1 MILQMYNFY
10 VTIYLVKFM
19 HKIGIICEYN
29 PLHNGHLYQIKK
41 IKETYK
47 DSLIIVCLSSCFMQR
62 GEASILNKWDKTRLA
77 IESGVDL
84 VLELPF
90 AFATQYQDIFAK
102 GALTILNHLKIDTLV
117 FGSEC
122 DDVELLKNLAS
133 VQLKDESYNYL
144 VKRYLDLGLNYPTSL
159 SKSLFDITGVKLDK
173 PNDLLALAYVKEI
186 IKNNYDIEPF
196 SIRRT
201 SDYHNSNLDSDIVSA
216 STIRKLLKD
225 GVNVN
230 NYLPYNIYDYLS
242 EIDEDKYFALLKYQI
257 INNIDCLDKF
267 QTVDEGIENRII
279 KYINMVNSKEEL
291 ILKVKSKRYTYNK
304 INRMFTHILT
314 NFTKEDAKDLEIE
327 YLRVLGF
334 NTRGKNYLNKIKKDI
349 GIPIINKYIPNMY
362 KCLDIEFR
370 VSLIYSLI
378 LKDKGDDFLKREY
391 RNKPVIYD

>member
-1 MILQMYNFY
+1 
-10 VTIYLVKFM
+10 M

-29 PLHNGHLYQIKK
+29 PFHNGHLYQIKK

-133 VQLKDESYNYL
+133 VQLKDDGYNYL

-159 SKSLFDITGVKLDK
+159 SKALFDITGVKLDK

-186 IKNNYDIEPF
+186 IKNNYDIKPF

-257 INNIDCLDKF
+257 INNVDCLDKF

-349 GIPIINKYIPNMY
+349 DIPIINKYIPNMY

>member
-1 MILQMYNFY
+1 
-10 VTIYLVKFM
+10 M

-29 PLHNGHLYQIKK
+29 PFHNGHLYQIKK

-102 GALTILNHLKIDTLV
+102 GALTILNHLKIDTLI

-122 DDVELLKNLAS
+122 NDIELLKNLAS

-159 SKSLFDITGVKLDK
+159 SKALFDISGVKLDK

-314 NFTKEDAKDLEIE
+314 NFTKEDAKNLEIE

-349 GIPIINKYIPNMY
+349 DIPIINKYIPNMY

>member
-1 MILQMYNFY
+1 
-10 VTIYLVKFM
+10 M

-159 SKSLFDITGVKLDK
+159 SKALFDISGVKLDK

-257 INNIDCLDKF
+257 INNVDCLDKF

-279 KYINMVNSKEEL
+279 KYINMVNSKEKL

-362 KCLDIEFR
+362 KSLDIEFR

>member
-1 MILQMYNFY
+1 
-10 VTIYLVKFM
+10 M

-29 PLHNGHLYQIKK
+29 PFHNGHLYQIKK

-122 DDVELLKNLAS
+122 NDIELLKNLAS
-133 VQLKDESYNYL
+133 IQLKDESYNYL

-159 SKSLFDITGVKLDK
+159 SKALFDITGVKLDK
-173 PNDLLALAYVKEI
+173 PNDLLALAYIKEI
-186 IKNNYDIEPF
+186 IKNNYDIKPF

-279 KYINMVNSKEEL
+279 KYINMVNSKEKL

-314 NFTKEDAKDLEIE
+314 NFTKEDAKNLEIE

>member
-1 MILQMYNFY
+1 MYNFY

-29 PLHNGHLYQIKK
+29 PFHNGHLYQIKK

-159 SKSLFDITGVKLDK
+159 SKALFDITGVKLDK

-257 INNIDCLDKF
+257 INNVDCLDKF

-349 GIPIINKYIPNMY
+349 DIPIINKYIPNMY

>member
-29 PLHNGHLYQIKK
+29 PFHNGHLYQIKK

-122 DDVELLKNLAS
+122 NDIELLNNLAS
-133 VQLKDESYNYL
+133 IQLKDDGYNHL

-159 SKSLFDITGVKLDK
+159 SKALFDISGVKLDK
-173 PNDLLALAYVKEI
+173 PNDLLALAYIKEI

-362 KCLDIEFR
+362 KSLDIEFR

>member
-1 MILQMYNFY
+1 
-10 VTIYLVKFM
+10 M

-29 PLHNGHLYQIKK
+29 PFHNGHLYQIKK

-122 DDVELLKNLAS
+122 NDIELLKNLAS
-133 VQLKDESYNYL
+133 IQLKDDGYNHL

-159 SKSLFDITGVKLDK
+159 SKALFDITGVKLDK

-279 KYINMVNSKEEL
+279 KYINMVNSKEKL

-314 NFTKEDAKDLEIE
+314 NFTKEDAKNLEIE

-349 GIPIINKYIPNMY
+349 DIPIINKYIPNMY

>member
-1 MILQMYNFY
+1 
-10 VTIYLVKFM
+10 M

-29 PLHNGHLYQIKK
+29 PFHNGHLYQIKK

-122 DDVELLKNLAS
+122 NDIELLNNLAS
-133 VQLKDESYNYL
+133 IQLKDDGYNHL

-159 SKSLFDITGVKLDK
+159 SKALFDISGVKLDK
-173 PNDLLALAYVKEI
+173 PNDLLALAYIKEI

-362 KCLDIEFR
+362 KSLDIEFR

>member
-1 MILQMYNFY
+1 MYNFY
-10 VTIYLVKFM
+10 VTIYLVNFM

-29 PLHNGHLYQIKK
+29 PFHNGHLYQIKK

-159 SKSLFDITGVKLDK
+159 SKALFDITGVKLDK

-314 NFTKEDAKDLEIE
+314 NFTKEDAKNLEIE

>member
-1 MILQMYNFY
+1 
-10 VTIYLVKFM
+10 M

-29 PLHNGHLYQIKK
+29 PFHNGHLYQIKK

-122 DDVELLKNLAS
+122 NDIELLNNLAS
-133 VQLKDESYNYL
+133 IQLKDDGYNHL

-159 SKSLFDITGVKLDK
+159 SKALFDITGVKLDK

-186 IKNNYDIEPF
+186 IKNNYDIKPF

-314 NFTKEDAKDLEIE
+314 NFTKEDAKNLEIE

-349 GIPIINKYIPNMY
+349 DIPIINKYIPNMY
-362 KCLDIEFR
+362 KSLDIEFR

>member
-1 MILQMYNFY
+1 
-10 VTIYLVKFM
+10 M

-122 DDVELLKNLAS
+122 NDIELLKNLAS

-159 SKSLFDITGVKLDK
+159 SKALFDISGVKLDK

-362 KCLDIEFR
+362 KSLDIEFR

>member
-29 PLHNGHLYQIKK
+29 PFHNGHLYQIKK

-122 DDVELLKNLAS
+122 NDIELLKNLAS
-133 VQLKDESYNYL
+133 IQLKDDGYNHL

-173 PNDLLALAYVKEI
+173 PNDLLALAYIKEI

-257 INNIDCLDKF
+257 INNVDCLDKF

>member
-1 MILQMYNFY
+1 
-10 VTIYLVKFM
+10 M

-29 PLHNGHLYQIKK
+29 PFHNGHLYQIKK

-122 DDVELLKNLAS
+122 NDIELLKNLAS
-133 VQLKDESYNYL
+133 IQLKDDGYNHL

-159 SKSLFDITGVKLDK
+159 SKALFDISGVKLDK

-362 KCLDIEFR
+362 KSLDIEFR

>member
-1 MILQMYNFY
+1 
-10 VTIYLVKFM
+10 M

-29 PLHNGHLYQIKK
+29 PFHNGHLYQIKK

-122 DDVELLKNLAS
+122 NDIELLNNLAS
-133 VQLKDESYNYL
+133 IQLKDESYNYL

-159 SKSLFDITGVKLDK
+159 SKALFDISGVKLDK

-257 INNIDCLDKF
+257 INNVDCLDKF

-327 YLRVLGF
+327 YLRALGF

-362 KCLDIEFR
+362 KSLDIEFR

>member
-1 MILQMYNFY
+1 
-10 VTIYLVKFM
+10 M

-29 PLHNGHLYQIKK
+29 PFHNGHLYQIKK

-159 SKSLFDITGVKLDK
+159 SKALFDITGVKLDK

>member
-1 MILQMYNFY
+1 
-10 VTIYLVKFM
+10 M

-159 SKSLFDITGVKLDK
+159 SKALFDISGVKLDK
-173 PNDLLALAYVKEI
+173 PNDLLALAYIKEI
-186 IKNNYDIEPF
+186 IKNNYDIKPF

-257 INNIDCLDKF
+257 INNIDCLDEF

-362 KCLDIEFR
+362 KSLDIEFR

>member
-1 MILQMYNFY
+1 
-10 VTIYLVKFM
+10 M

-29 PLHNGHLYQIKK
+29 PFHNGHLYQIKK

-122 DDVELLKNLAS
+122 NDIELLKNLAS

-159 SKSLFDITGVKLDK
+159 SKALFDISGVKLDK

-279 KYINMVNSKEEL
+279 KYINMVNSKEKL

-349 GIPIINKYIPNMY
+349 DIPIINKYIPNMY

>member
-29 PLHNGHLYQIKK
+29 PFHNGHLYQIKK

-122 DDVELLKNLAS
+122 NDIELLKNLAS

-159 SKSLFDITGVKLDK
+159 SKALFDISGVKLDK
-173 PNDLLALAYVKEI
+173 PNDLLALAYIKEI
-186 IKNNYDIEPF
+186 IKNNYDIKPF

-314 NFTKEDAKDLEIE
+314 NFTKEDAKNLEIE

-349 GIPIINKYIPNMY
+349 DIPIINKYIPNMY

>member
-29 PLHNGHLYQIKK
+29 PFHNGHLYQIKK

-122 DDVELLKNLAS
+122 NDIELLNNLAS
-133 VQLKDESYNYL
+133 IQLKDDGYNHL

-159 SKSLFDITGVKLDK
+159 SKALFDISGVKLDK
-173 PNDLLALAYVKEI
+173 PNDLLALAYIKEI

-196 SIRRT
+196 SIGRT

-257 INNIDCLDKF
+257 INNVDCLDKF

-314 NFTKEDAKDLEIE
+314 NFTKEDAKNLEIE

-349 GIPIINKYIPNMY
+349 DIPIINKYIPNMY

>member
-1 MILQMYNFY
+1 
-10 VTIYLVKFM
+10 M

-29 PLHNGHLYQIKK
+29 PFHNGHLYQIKK

-122 DDVELLKNLAS
+122 NDIELLKNLAS
-133 VQLKDESYNYL
+133 IQLKDDGYNYL

-159 SKSLFDITGVKLDK
+159 SKALFDISGVKLDK
-173 PNDLLALAYVKEI
+173 PNDLLALAYIKEI

-196 SIRRT
+196 SIRST

-349 GIPIINKYIPNMY
+349 DIPIINKYIPNMY
-362 KCLDIEFR
+362 KSLDIEFR

>member
-1 MILQMYNFY
+1 
-10 VTIYLVKFM
+10 M

-29 PLHNGHLYQIKK
+29 PFHNGHLYQIKK

-133 VQLKDESYNYL
+133 IQLKDESYNYL

-159 SKSLFDITGVKLDK
+159 SKALFDITGVKLDK

-314 NFTKEDAKDLEIE
+314 NFTKEDAKNLEIE

-349 GIPIINKYIPNMY
+349 DIPIINKYIPNMY

>member
-29 PLHNGHLYQIKK
+29 PFHNGHLYQIKK

-159 SKSLFDITGVKLDK
+159 SKALFDISGVKLDK

-349 GIPIINKYIPNMY
+349 DIPIINKYIPNMY

>member
-29 PLHNGHLYQIKK
+29 PFHNGHLYQIKK

-122 DDVELLKNLAS
+122 NDIELLKNLAS

-159 SKSLFDITGVKLDK
+159 SKALFDISGVKLDK

>member
-1 MILQMYNFY
+1 
-10 VTIYLVKFM
+10 M

-29 PLHNGHLYQIKK
+29 PFHNGHLYQIKK

-159 SKSLFDITGVKLDK
+159 SKALFDITGVKLDK

-362 KCLDIEFR
+362 KSLDIEFR

>member
-1 MILQMYNFY
+1 
-10 VTIYLVKFM
+10 M

-29 PLHNGHLYQIKK
+29 PFHNGHLYQIKK

-122 DDVELLKNLAS
+122 NDIELLKNLAS
-133 VQLKDESYNYL
+133 IQLKDDGYNYL

-159 SKSLFDITGVKLDK
+159 SKALFDISGVKLDK
-173 PNDLLALAYVKEI
+173 PNDLLALAYIKEI

-349 GIPIINKYIPNMY
+349 DIPIINKYIPNMY

>member
-122 DDVELLKNLAS
+122 NDIELLNNLAS
-133 VQLKDESYNYL
+133 IQLKDDGYNHL

-159 SKSLFDITGVKLDK
+159 SKALFDISGVKLDK
-173 PNDLLALAYVKEI
+173 PNDLLALAYIKEI

-334 NTRGKNYLNKIKKDI
+334 NTRGKNYLNKIKKEI

-362 KCLDIEFR
+362 KSLDIEFR

>member
-1 MILQMYNFY
+1 
-10 VTIYLVKFM
+10 M

-29 PLHNGHLYQIKK
+29 PFHNGHLYQIKK

-122 DDVELLKNLAS
+122 NDIELLKNLAS
-133 VQLKDESYNYL
+133 IQLKDDGYNHL

-159 SKSLFDITGVKLDK
+159 SKALFDISGVKLDK
-173 PNDLLALAYVKEI
+173 PNDLLALAYIKEI
-186 IKNNYDIEPF
+186 IKNNYDIKPF

-257 INNIDCLDKF
+257 INNIDCLDEF

-349 GIPIINKYIPNMY
+349 DIPIINKYIPNMY

>member
-1 MILQMYNFY
+1 
-10 VTIYLVKFM
+10 M

-29 PLHNGHLYQIKK
+29 PFHNGHLYQIKK

-122 DDVELLKNLAS
+122 NDIELLKNLAS
-133 VQLKDESYNYL
+133 IQLKDDGYNHL

-159 SKSLFDITGVKLDK
+159 SKALFDISGVKLDK
-173 PNDLLALAYVKEI
+173 PNDLLALAYIKEI

-334 NTRGKNYLNKIKKDI
+334 NTRGKNYLNKIKKEI

-362 KCLDIEFR
+362 KSLDIEFR

>member
-1 MILQMYNFY
+1 
-10 VTIYLVKFM
+10 M

-29 PLHNGHLYQIKK
+29 PFHNGHLYQIKK

-122 DDVELLKNLAS
+122 NDIELLKNLAS
-133 VQLKDESYNYL
+133 IQLKDDGYNHL

-159 SKSLFDITGVKLDK
+159 SKALFDITGVKLDK

-314 NFTKEDAKDLEIE
+314 NFTKEDAKNLEIE

-362 KCLDIEFR
+362 KSLDIEFR

>member
-1 MILQMYNFY
+1 
-10 VTIYLVKFM
+10 M

-29 PLHNGHLYQIKK
+29 PFHNGHLYQIKK

-122 DDVELLKNLAS
+122 NDIELLNNLAS
-133 VQLKDESYNYL
+133 IQLKDESYNYL

-159 SKSLFDITGVKLDK
+159 SKALFDITGVKLDK

-314 NFTKEDAKDLEIE
+314 NFTKEDAKNLEIE

-349 GIPIINKYIPNMY
+349 DIPIINKYIPNMY
-362 KCLDIEFR
+362 KSLDIEFR

>member
-1 MILQMYNFY
+1 
-10 VTIYLVKFM
+10 M

-29 PLHNGHLYQIKK
+29 PFHNGHLYQIKK

-122 DDVELLKNLAS
+122 NDIELLKNLAS
-133 VQLKDESYNYL
+133 IQLKDDGYNHL

-173 PNDLLALAYVKEI
+173 PNDLLALAYIKEI

-314 NFTKEDAKDLEIE
+314 NFTKEDAKNLEIE

-334 NTRGKNYLNKIKKDI
+334 NTRGKNYLNKIKKEI

-362 KCLDIEFR
+362 KSLDIEFR

>member
-1 MILQMYNFY
+1 
-10 VTIYLVKFM
+10 M

-122 DDVELLKNLAS
+122 DDIELLKNLAS
-133 VQLKDESYNYL
+133 IQLKDESYNYL

-159 SKSLFDITGVKLDK
+159 SKALFDITGVKLDK

-201 SDYHNSNLDSDIVSA
+201 NDYHNSNLDSDIVSA

-257 INNIDCLDKF
+257 INNVDCLDKF

-362 KCLDIEFR
+362 KSLDIEFR

>member
-1 MILQMYNFY
+1 
-10 VTIYLVKFM
+10 M

-29 PLHNGHLYQIKK
+29 PFHNGHLYQIKK

-122 DDVELLKNLAS
+122 NDIELLKNLAS

-159 SKSLFDITGVKLDK
+159 SKALFDISGVKLDK

-362 KCLDIEFR
+362 KSLDIEFR

>member
-29 PLHNGHLYQIKK
+29 PFHNGHLYQIKK

-159 SKSLFDITGVKLDK
+159 SKALFDITGVKLDK

-362 KCLDIEFR
+362 KSLDIEFR

>member
-1 MILQMYNFY
+1 
-10 VTIYLVKFM
+10 M

-29 PLHNGHLYQIKK
+29 PFHNGHLYQIKK

-122 DDVELLKNLAS
+122 NDIELLKNLAS
-133 VQLKDESYNYL
+133 IQLKDDGYNHL

-159 SKSLFDITGVKLDK
+159 SKALFDISGVKLDK
-173 PNDLLALAYVKEI
+173 PNDLLALAYIKEI

-279 KYINMVNSKEEL
+279 KYINMVNSKEKL

-334 NTRGKNYLNKIKKDI
+334 NTRGKNYLNKIKKEI

-362 KCLDIEFR
+362 KSLDIEFR

>member
-1 MILQMYNFY
+1 
-10 VTIYLVKFM
+10 M

-29 PLHNGHLYQIKK
+29 PFHNGHLYQIKK

-122 DDVELLKNLAS
+122 NDIELLKNLAS
-133 VQLKDESYNYL
+133 IQLKDDGYNHL

-159 SKSLFDITGVKLDK
+159 SKALFDISGVKLDK
-173 PNDLLALAYVKEI
+173 PNDLLALAYIKEI
-186 IKNNYDIEPF
+186 IKNNYDIKPF

-279 KYINMVNSKEEL
+279 KYINMVTSKEEL

-334 NTRGKNYLNKIKKDI
+334 NTRGKNYLNKIKKEI

-362 KCLDIEFR
+362 KSLDIEFR

>member
-1 MILQMYNFY
+1 
-10 VTIYLVKFM
+10 M

-29 PLHNGHLYQIKK
+29 PFHNGHLYQIKK

-122 DDVELLKNLAS
+122 NDIELLKNLAS
-133 VQLKDESYNYL
+133 VQLKDDGYNHL

-159 SKSLFDITGVKLDK
+159 SKALFDISGVKLDK

-279 KYINMVNSKEEL
+279 KYINMVNSKEKL

-314 NFTKEDAKDLEIE
+314 NFTKEDAKNLEIE

-362 KCLDIEFR
+362 KSLDIEFR

>member
-1 MILQMYNFY
+1 M
-10 VTIYLVKFM
+10 
-19 HKIGIICEYN
+19 
-29 PLHNGHLYQIKK
+29 
-41 IKETYK
+41 
-47 DSLIIVCLSSCFMQR
+47 
-62 GEASILNKWDKTRLA
+62 
-77 IESGVDL
+77 
-84 VLELPF
+84 
-90 AFATQYQDIFAK
+90 
-102 GALTILNHLKIDTLV
+102 
-117 FGSEC
+117 
-122 DDVELLKNLAS
+122 
-133 VQLKDESYNYL
+133 
-144 VKRYLDLGLNYPTSL
+144 
-159 SKSLFDITGVKLDK
+159 VKLDK
-173 PNDLLALAYVKEI
+173 PNDLLALAYIKEI
-186 IKNNYDIEPF
+186 IKNNYDIKPF

-314 NFTKEDAKDLEIE
+314 NFTKEDAKNLEIE

-334 NTRGKNYLNKIKKDI
+334 NTRGKNYLNKIKKEI

-362 KCLDIEFR
+362 KSLDIEFR

>member
-29 PLHNGHLYQIKK
+29 PFHNGHLYQIKK

-122 DDVELLKNLAS
+122 NDIELLKNLAS
-133 VQLKDESYNYL
+133 IQLKDDGYNHL

-159 SKSLFDITGVKLDK
+159 SKALFDITGVKLDK

-362 KCLDIEFR
+362 KSLDIEFR

>member
-1 MILQMYNFY
+1 
-10 VTIYLVKFM
+10 M

-29 PLHNGHLYQIKK
+29 PFHNGHLYQIKK

-122 DDVELLKNLAS
+122 NDIELLKNLAS
-133 VQLKDESYNYL
+133 IQLKDDGYNHL

-159 SKSLFDITGVKLDK
+159 SKALFDISGVKLDK
-173 PNDLLALAYVKEI
+173 PNDLLALAYIKEI
-186 IKNNYDIEPF
+186 IKNNYDIKPF

-349 GIPIINKYIPNMY
+349 DIPIINKYIPNMY